1 MNTAAIGIQTMD
13 TSNLENGVIA
23 SKLRSSLRAL
33 NGTSVDIEASAV
45 ISSDGLTLASV
56 LDSGVDADRFGAMCA
71 SLLALA
77 DRAGNEIARGTLK
90 QVIIEGEK
98 GTMLLV
104 YAGPDAVLA
113 VAARPTIN
121 LGMVFIEAR
130 KMAAKVELTLNG
142 N

>member
-1 MNTAAIGIQTMD
+1 MNTAARGMD
-13 TSNLENGVIA
+13 NMSTEQAKNSILG
-23 SKLRSSLRAL
+23 SRLRSSLRTL
-33 NGTSVDIEASAV
+33 NGLSEDIEASAV

-77 DRAGNEIARGTLK
+77 DRAGREIARGDLK
-90 QVIIEGEK
+90 QVIVEGDK

-104 YAGPDAVLA
+104 SAGPDAVLA

-121 LGMVFIEAR
+121 LGMVFIETR
-130 KMAAKVELTLNG
+130 KMAAKIELTLMEA
-142 N
+142 

>member
-1 MNTAAIGIQTMD
+1 
-13 TSNLENGVIA
+13 
-23 SKLRSSLRAL
+23 
-33 NGTSVDIEASAV
+33 
-45 ISSDGLTLASV
+45 
-56 LDSGVDADRFGAMCA
+56 
-71 SLLALA
+71 
-77 DRAGNEIARGTLK
+77 
-90 QVIIEGEK
+90 
-98 GTMLLV
+98 MLLV